1 MYLTSGWDPTGRGGT
16 TSGLLWD
23 SNCRLCR
30 SRLSLSEL
38 LHFSLRRWHMEVF
51 WGLILH
57 WLLYRAEPSSF
68 IIRCF
73 LTIYLRC
80 VSVRPVPRSRSYIAI
95 FFFLPKRI
103 SLLFCI
109 FFIKHLAGD
118 VILLLLK
125 VGKWWTQITNLV
137 CIFIAF
143 LFMVFLFE
151 FS

>member
-30 SRLSLSEL
+30 SRLSLFEL

-95 FFFLPKRI
+95 FFFTKKDK
-103 SLLFCI
+103 F
-109 FFIKHLAGD
+109 
-118 VILLLLK
+118 
-125 VGKWWTQITNLV
+125 
-137 CIFIAF
+137 AF
-143 LFMVFLFE
+143 LYLFYQALSRRCYFIIIE
-151 FS
+151 SRKMMNPNH